1 MKASEELPCPLTINF
16 ALPSDT
22 SAQVASCR
30 CTRRLPRRI
39 RSFAAERSQ
48 LPASCLQTYD
58 SWLHTAQPMFADES
72 AEIEAAAACRASLSY
87 SQFGHSSSCSRSGI
101 CTRQLVAANRRL
113 VCRAMTVCKLSLHSA
128 ASPRNLQ
135 SGTAAPAAAS
145 FLPRSTT
152 ATDSQRRAAPYKD
165 SAAALR

>member
-1 MKASEELPCPLTINF
+1 MSSNKQFCIAMM
-16 ALPSDT
+16 AMPSDT
-22 SAQVASCR
+22 SAQAASCR
-30 CTRRLPRRI
+30 CKRRLPRRI

-58 SWLHTAQPMFADES
+58 SWLHTARPTFADES
-72 AEIEAAAACRASLSY
+72 AEIEAAAACRASLIY
-87 SQFGHSSSCSRSGI
+87 LQLGRSSSCSRSRV
-101 CTRQLVAANRRL
+101 CTRQLVAVNCRL

-135 SGTAAPAAAS
+135 CGTAVPAAAS

-152 ATDSQRRAAPYKD
+152 ATDSQRCAAPYKD
-165 SAAALR
+165 SATALR